1 MLNMNYNEYL
11 EQRNAL
17 MAEVEAFIAEGK
29 IEDSNAKMEEV
40 KELDNKW
47 EEIKLANANL
57 NALKDNNKVL
67 DLENKTVKV
76 EGAKIVDNIIENK
89 VVDENKVYEN
99 AWAKFMQGNRLEGEE
114 LEIFNKVNKE
124 FNNAYTHTTT
134 GTPTLIPE
142 TVVKGIWARA
152 EEMYPF
158 LADVKKYNVQG
169 TLTINKHTAIAEGD
183 AAWYDEATATADEKN
198 TFGQLTLT
206 GCELAKAITVTWKMR
221 AMAVEEFI
229 PYIKNELGKRVG
241 VALGTAVIKGKG
253 KPGESDTF
261 KPEPLGVET
270 ALLAESNTPQ
280 VVTYD
285 YDNATTPVPLTYKKI
300 TEAISK
306 VHSSYLNGCAF
317 YANNSTIW
325 TQLANITDEN
335 GRPIFIPDTTA
346 GGVGR
351 MLGFVV
357 KADAG
362 VTTNNIVFGNPGE
375 AYILNNN
382 EPMSL
387 ASEEHV
393 KARTV
398 DYAAYAIVDGA
409 PLDTKAFALIQEVVA
424 EG

>member
-1 MLNMNYNEYL
+1 MKYNEYL
-11 EQRNAL
+11 EQRKAL
-17 MAEVEAFIAEGK
+17 MTEVENLINEGK

-40 KELDNKW
+40 KVLDNKF

-76 EGAKIVDNIIENK
+76 EGAKVVDNILENK
-89 VVDENKVYEN
+89 VVNESKAYEN
-99 AWAKFMQGNRLEGEE
+99 AWAKYMQGNKLESNE
-114 LEIFNKVNKE
+114 LEVFNKVNKE
-124 FNNAYTHTTT
+124 FNNAYTHTTVN
-134 GTPTLIPE
+134 TPTLIPD
-142 TVVKGIWARA
+142 TVVSGIWARA

-158 LADVKKYNVQG
+158 LADVKRYNVQG
-169 TLTINKHTAIAEGD
+169 TLVINKHTAIAEGD
-183 AAWYDEATATADEKN
+183 AAFYDEATATADEKN

-221 AMAVEEFI
+221 SMAIEEFI
-229 PYIKNELGKRVG
+229 PYIKNELGERVG
-241 VALGTAVIKGKG
+241 VALGTAVIQGKG
-253 KPGESDTF
+253 KPGELDEF
-261 KPEPLGVET
+261 LPEPLGVET
-270 ALLAESNTPQ
+270 ALAAESNTPQ
-280 VVTYD
+280 VVTYNPD
-285 YDNATTPVPLTYKKI
+285 ASTPVPLTYAKV

-306 VHSSYLNGCAF
+306 VHSSYLSGSAF
-317 YANNSTIW
+317 YANNATIW
-325 TQLANITDEN
+325 TQLANIVDEN

-362 VTTNNIVFGNPGE
+362 VTANNVVFGNAARG
-375 AYILNNN
+375 YVMNTN

-387 ASEEHV
+387 ATEEHV

-398 DYAAYAIVDGA
+398 DYAAYTIVDGA
-409 PLDTKAFALIQEVVA
+409 PLDTKAFALIKKSA
-424 EG
+424 

>member
-1 MLNMNYNEYL
+1 MDFNQYTEL
-11 EQRNAL
+11 RNAL
-17 MAEVEAFIAEGK
+17 MTEIEGLIAEGN
-29 IEDSNAKMEEV
+29 IEDSNAKMKEV
-40 KELDNKW
+40 EELDSKW
-47 EEIKLANANL
+47 EDIKLANANM
-57 NALKDNNKVL
+57 NALKDKTKVTDITNKS
-67 DLENKTVKV
+67 EPIK
-76 EGAKIVDNIIENK
+76 GGQIVDNITDVTKI
-89 VVDENKVYEN
+89 VDETKVYEN
-99 AWAKFMQGNRLEGEE
+99 VWARYMQGNKLEGED
-114 LEIFNKVNKE
+114 LEVFNRVNKE

-169 TLTINKHTAIAEGD
+169 TLTINKHTAIAAGD
-183 AAWYDEATATADEKN
+183 AAWYDESTATADEQN

-241 VALGTAVIKGKG
+241 VAMGTAVLKGQG
-253 KPGESDTF
+253 KPGENDPF

-270 ALLAESNTPQ
+270 ALAAESNTPQ
-280 VVTYD
+280 IVTYNPD
-285 YDNATTPVPLTYKKI
+285 ASTPVPLTYAKI

-317 YANNSTIW
+317 YANNATIW
-325 TQLANITDEN
+325 TQLANIVDEN

-362 VTTNNIVFGNPGE
+362 VTTNNIVFGNAGE
-375 AYILNNN
+375 GYVFNIN

-387 ASEEHV
+387 ATEEHV

-398 DYAAYAIVDGA
+398 DYAAYTIVDGA
-409 PLDTKAFALIQEVVA
+409 PLDTKAFALIKKSA
-424 EG
+424 

>member
-1 MLNMNYNEYL
+1 MNKEKWEQQRQALMDEAQQLLAEGDTEKANEK
-11 EQRNAL
+11 
-17 MAEVEAFIAEGK
+17 MAEVET
-29 IEDSNAKMEEV
+29 
-40 KELDNKW
+40 LDNQY
-47 EEIKLANANL
+47 EEFKKANANF
-57 NALKDNNKVL
+57 NALNSELKVIT
-67 DLENKTVKV
+67 LENKSLSV
-76 EGAKIVDNIIENK
+76 EGGLSMSILGTEPIK
-89 VVDENKVYEN
+89 DEKEIYLN
-99 AWAKFMQGNRLEGEE
+99 AWSNFVQGKKLDSKQQ
-114 LEIFNKVNKE
+114 EIFDKVNTE
-124 FNNAYTHTTT
+124 FNNSYTHDT
-134 GTPTLIPE
+134 GNTSILIPE
-142 TVVKGIWARA
+142 TVVTGIWKRA

-169 TLTINKHTAIAEGD
+169 TLTINKHTAIAAGD
-183 AAWYDEATATADEKN
+183 AAWYDESTATADEQN

-241 VALGTAVIKGKG
+241 VAMGTAVLKGQG
-253 KPGESDTF
+253 KPGENDPF

-270 ALLAESNTPQ
+270 ALAAESNTPQ
-280 VVTYD
+280 IVTYNPD
-285 YDNATTPVPLTYKKI
+285 ASTPVPLTYAKI

-317 YANNSTIW
+317 YANNATIW
-325 TQLANITDEN
+325 TQLANIVDEN

-362 VTTNNIVFGNPGE
+362 VTTNNIVFGNAGE
-375 AYILNNN
+375 GYVFNTN

-387 ASEEHV
+387 ATEEHV

-398 DYAAYAIVDGA
+398 DYAAYTIVDGA
-409 PLDTKAFALIQEVVA
+409 PLDTKAFALIKKSA
-424 EG
+424 